1 MTLFRKYYKEA
12 NDSIKPDEE
21 FVNRVISNAKKRQT
35 PLYARYSRY
44 AAIAAAAVIIVSGA
58 AASLPLWQRAND
70 ADGVLTEE
78 VTETQAPF
86 PITATGIPQKERA
99 AIPEGT
105 NPEST
110 SKKKSASSN
119 LPSQNE
125 TNIPKS
131 TFGDNASQ
139 TKEESVSVQSEE
151 TGAGTAVNTYEDET
165 AGASD
170 AGAELFKVAGES
182 DFADR
187 KESAPEDMAPYAAMS
202 VVSVEMDDTVE
213 ISDSDLPAPQ
223 GYYCVNAAPNGYT
236 FMNDEGAYIIVTIN
250 YGGEER
256 EPYIEENGE
265 KIYAVFTS
273 FGLSVTI
280 NASGADRSVVEE
292 IITSLK

>member
-21 FVNRVISNAKKRQT
+21 FVNRVISNAKKCRT

-58 AASLPLWQRAND
+58 AASLPLWQKADD
-70 ADGVLTEE
+70 ADGIITEE
-78 VTETQAPF
+78 ITETQAPS
-86 PITATGIPQKERA
+86 PVTAPDIPRNKRA

-105 NPEST
+105 NSDST
-110 SKKKSASSN
+110 SKKQPASSN

-125 TNIPKS
+125 KNIPKS

-139 TKEESVSVQSEE
+139 EKKENMLNDLEE
-151 TGAGTAVNTYEDET
+151 TGEDTTINMLEDVT
-165 AGASD
+165 AGAPD
-170 AGAELFKVAGES
+170 AGSELFKVAGES
-182 DFADR
+182 DFAAR
-187 KESAPEDMAPYAAMS
+187 KEFAPEDMAPYAAKS
-202 VVSVEMDDTVE
+202 IISAEMDDTAE

-236 FMNDEGAYIIVTIN
+236 FMNDDGAYIIVTIN

-256 EPYIEENGE
+256 EPYIEENGGN
-265 KIYAVFTS
+265 IYAVFTS

-280 NASGADRSVVEE
+280 NASGADRAVVEE
-292 IITSLK
+292 IINSLR